1 MATLVKCPHCG
12 SYNTEKTVNGQFSD
26 ALAKTGAILGGAL
39 INMATG
45 GIGGIIGTSVAY
57 GRTWHQYC
65 CHDCHESF
73 KVRLGTAGNVKE
85 IKKY

>member
-12 SYNTEKTVNGQFSD
+12 SYNTEKTINGKFSD

>member
-12 SYNTEKTVNGQFSD
+12 SYNTEKTVNGKFSD

-45 GIGGIIGTSVAY
+45 GIGGIIGTSVA
-57 GRTWHQYC
+57 
-65 CHDCHESF
+65 
-73 KVRLGTAGNVKE
+73 
-85 IKKY
+85 

>member
-1 MATLVKCPHCG
+1 MAILVKCPHCG
-12 SYNTEKTVNGQFSD
+12 SYNTEKTVNGKFSD

>member
-12 SYNTEKTVNGQFSD
+12 SINTQKTANGKLSD
-26 ALAKTGAILGGAL
+26 TLAKTGSILGGAL
-39 INMATG
+39 INMVTG
-45 GIGGIIGTSVAY
+45 GIGGIIGTNVAY
-57 GRTWHQYC
+57 GQSWHQYC

-73 KVRLGTAGNVKE
+73 KVQLSAVGGVKK

>member
-12 SYNTEKTVNGQFSD
+12 SYNTEKTVNGKFSD

-85 IKKY
+85 KNKY